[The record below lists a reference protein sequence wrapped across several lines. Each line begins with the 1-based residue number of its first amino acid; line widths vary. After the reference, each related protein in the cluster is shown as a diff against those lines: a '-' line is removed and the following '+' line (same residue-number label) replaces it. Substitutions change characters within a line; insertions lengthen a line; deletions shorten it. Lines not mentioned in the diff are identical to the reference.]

1 MTAATFAD
9 PTREAA
15 YQTALE
21 RIHYCV
27 MQGWLT
33 ADEAALLRHRTF
45 VAFTENAEIPR

>member
-1 MTAATFAD
+1 VTITTFAD
-9 PTREAA
+9 PKRESA
-15 YQTALE
+15 YVTAIE